1 MLFLEI
7 ISWVFYVSR
16 VGGGGFSDGG
26 GASFLSGE
34 GAPWGDIGFGE
45 GGAVPKSCKMGGAPG
60 TPPNTHTMGNPDT
73 RR

>member
-16 VGGGGFSDGG
+16 GGGCFSDGG

-45 GGAVPKSCKMGGAPG
+45 GGGSSKKL
-60 TPPNTHTMGNPDT
+60 
-73 RR
+73 